1 MMKTMLNAIKT
12 ESNKTYTEN
21 GAVTNVSTYSD
32 CLDLFA
38 TVGALRKASEQEIL
52 DRFIRAYTEDP
63 DKAMK
68 IIFFARDIRG
78 GLGERRVFRTVM
90 TYLAAQEP
98 ASVKKNIEYF
108 GEYGRYDD
116 LLSLMGTPCEN
127 DMLAYIAKQFAEDME
142 ALAAGKSVSLLAK
155 WLPSVN
161 ASNADTVVMAKKI
174 ARSMKMTDRDYRKA
188 VVELRAK
195 IRIIENNLREKDYTF
210 DYSKQ
215 PSKAM
220 FKYRAAFMRNDGERY
235 GAFINKVSKGEAKL
249 NAKTV
254 MPYELVDPFLN
265 GGWYSGRT
273 FMRDISDEEK
283 NVLNATWASMPDF
296 GGDQNAIAV
305 VDTSG
310 SMYCSSNPRPASVAL
325 SLGLY
330 FAERNKGL
338 FHNHFIE
345 FSHNAKLIEL
355 KGETFADRLRYIA
368 SFNEIADTNIE
379 AVFDLILRAAVKNR
393 IPQDEMPATLYIIS
407 DMEFN
412 SCVRN
417 AGLTNF
423 ENAKMNY
430 EAHGYKLPNVVFW
443 NVQSRNRQQPVT
455 MNEQGVALVSGCTP
469 KLFSMVASGNIDPY
483 SFMMEVVGSERY
495 EKIVA

>member
-127 DMLAYIAKQFAEDME
+127 DMLVYIAKQFAADME
-142 ALAAGKSVSLLAK
+142 ALNAGESVSLLAK

-161 ASNADTVVMAKKI
+161 ASNADAVAMAKKI

-188 VVELRAK
+188 VVALRAK

-283 NVLNATWASMPDF
+283 NVLNATWESMPDF

-338 FHNHFIE
+338 FHNHYIE

>member
-1 MMKTMLNAIKT
+1 MKTMLNAIKT

-127 DMLAYIAKQFAEDME
+127 DMLVYIAKQFADDME

-254 MPYELVDPFLN
+254 MPYELVDPFLT

-310 SMYCSSNPRPASVAL
+310 SMYFSSSPRPASVAL

-338 FHNHFIE
+338 FHNYFIE

-355 KGETFADRLRYIA
+355 KGDTFADRLRYIA

>member
-1 MMKTMLNAIKT
+1 MKTMLNAIKT

-142 ALAAGKSVSLLAK
+142 ALAAGKNVSLLAK

-254 MPYELVDPFLN
+254 MPYELVDPFLT

-310 SMYCSSNPRPASVAL
+310 SMYFSSSPRPASVAL

-338 FHNHFIE
+338 FHNYFIE

-355 KGETFADRLRYIA
+355 KGDTFADRLRYIA

-393 IPQDEMPATLYIIS
+393 IPQEEMPATLYIIS

-430 EAHGYKLPNVVFW
+430 EAHGYKLPNVVFC